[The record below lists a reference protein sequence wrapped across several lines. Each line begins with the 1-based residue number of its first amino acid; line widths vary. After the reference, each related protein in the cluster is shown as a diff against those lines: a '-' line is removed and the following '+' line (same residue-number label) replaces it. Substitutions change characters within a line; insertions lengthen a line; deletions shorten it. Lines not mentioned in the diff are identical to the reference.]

1 MVAALNNGDLTRRK
15 EDGSIVLCSV
25 CIATYRRTELLGKLL
40 QSIENQ
46 ELDEKTDLEVIV
58 VDNDPTASAEKIVE
72 HFIENGRFPYHYFVQ
87 PEKNISLTRNMAV
100 EQATGDYIAFIDD
113 DERADPKWIYYLI
126 HAINKYEADG
136 VFGKIAPDFN
146 PETPKWMRRREL
158 FYPPPGEAGQ
168 IAVLTRT
175 GNCLLK
181 ASLIKHLPQ
190 PFDPQFGITGGGDSY
205 LFAKLGREANLFV
218 NFPEAVVYEYLPPS
232 RTKVSYLFRKGLK
245 GGNGHTRRVIE
256 FTKSNHKI
264 GIRIFMLVKSLC
276 YGSIS
281 LIMMGVYSLSA
292 YHRTRWL
299 IRLAS
304 NIGRFLAV
312 FEWHYHIYK

>member
-1 MVAALNNGDLTRRK
+1 MAAPSTNNGLTEEK
-15 EDGSIVLCSV
+15 SGGTAVLCSV
-25 CIATYRRTELLGKLL
+25 CIATYRRPQLLKALL
-40 QSIENQ
+40 QSLENQ
-46 ELDEKTDLEVIV
+46 ELYEKTDLEVIV
-58 VDNDPTASAEKIVE
+58 VDNDPDASAEKIVG
-72 HFIENGRFPYHYFVQ
+72 HYIENGRFFYRYFKQ

-100 EQATGDYIAFIDD
+100 EQAAGDYITFIDD

-168 IAVLTRT
+168 ISVMTRT

-181 ASLIKHLPQ
+181 ASLIKHLSQ
-190 PFDPQFGITGGGDSY
+190 PFDPQYGLTGGEDTH
-205 LFAKLGREANLFV
+205 LFERLDRTGARFV
-218 NFPEAVVYEYLPPS
+218 NCPEAVVYEFIPPS
-232 RTKVSYLFRKGLK
+232 RTRVSYLFRKGLRS
-245 GGNGHTRRVIE
+245 GNGHTQRVFAFAE
-256 FTKSNHKI
+256 KHHKLA
-264 GIRIFMLVKSLC
+264 IRAFMLAKSLC

-281 LIMMGVYSLSA
+281 VMMMGVCSPSA

-312 FEWHYHIYK
+312 FGWRYRLYK